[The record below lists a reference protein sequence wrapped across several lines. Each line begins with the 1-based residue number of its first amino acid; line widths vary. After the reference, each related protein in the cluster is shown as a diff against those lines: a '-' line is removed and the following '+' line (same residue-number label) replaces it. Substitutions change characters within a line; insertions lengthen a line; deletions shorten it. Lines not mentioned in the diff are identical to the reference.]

1 MKGALVGPIT
11 LCIVGDQFAR
21 LKKGD
26 RFFYDLGGQ
35 QGEAAFTPSQL
46 TEVGKPNLGLNIH
59 VQAFLKFWNFA
70 RTSSTLKI
78 QILVVTYRGG
88 ILGRNWDKNLKTVA
102 TCFSQSPPPAD
113 FTPPCGIL
121 SLTFLQQQLKLQY
134 VFVYLRK

>member
-1 MKGALVGPIT
+1 VDDVDLFVGMFSERPMKGALVGPIT

-46 TEVGKPNLGLNIH
+46 TEVGYLANQMWGLTY

-78 QILVVTYRGG
+78 QILAVTYRRG
-88 ILGRNWDKNLKTVA
+88 ILGRN
-102 TCFSQSPPPAD
+102 
-113 FTPPCGIL
+113 
-121 SLTFLQQQLKLQY
+121 
-134 VFVYLRK
+134 

>member
-1 MKGALVGPIT
+1 MDLFVGMFSERPMKGALVGPIT

-46 TEVGKPNLGLNIH
+46 TEVGYLANQMWGLTY

-78 QILVVTYRGG
+78 QILAVTYRRG
-88 ILGRNWDKNLKTVA
+88 ILGRN
-102 TCFSQSPPPAD
+102 
-113 FTPPCGIL
+113 
-121 SLTFLQQQLKLQY
+121 
-134 VFVYLRK
+134 